1 MALNIILKTACCC
14 ISLFISCLVSFSQI
28 SYDSNATAAGS
39 VSSTTS
45 ETLSSFTV
53 PTGTDRILIVTISAQ
68 TTTSGVT
75 YNSTAL
81 TQAVTAVNGVHNS
94 EIWYLLLGDGGAVT
108 SDIVV
113 SFGSAAYAVVG
124 ASSYDGVLQGL
135 PVGSTRTTTGTGTSP
150 SLSFETSTA
159 TNLLVSNIDMLYDGS
174 TAPTSVPGGTGQTEL
189 YETSHGF
196 EGTGAA
202 SYMPATG
209 GTDAMSWTLSH
220 SSSYAIA
227 AIELNDVDACNQLPN
242 LAQTQMLDGATS
254 VTISDQVICS
264 GDDRLLV
271 VYVTGFVAPTG
282 ITYDG
287 AALTQ
292 ELSVTNSPIISQLW
306 YRKLGDGATSE
317 SGDIIASFSSST
329 TCTIGA
335 ASYSDVDQT
344 TPFTSTNTGSGSGT
358 APSISLS
365 TATPSHQLIGAVGT
379 WSVSGAVT
387 ASHDGA
393 GQSELFAVGPSN
405 MDQSTFASDMPATGG
420 TDVMS
425 WTLNRSATY
434 CVLGAELNSATD
446 CDPTAASLPTAA
458 ATYTSSYATQDGT
471 GWTHYCDG
479 NGNLLLSL
487 KLGGTGA
494 IVPANGVSL
503 NIGSPTA
510 QFYSTGTGFITNEN
524 GAVFF
529 NRSWNVSPSTQPS
542 SNVPVR
548 FYFTAAEYAAV
559 NSGLTSNG
567 LSVMSSE
574 SEALFYKATSGG
586 AHAAISSLT
595 TSNVIQLTN
604 GSSSTTS
611 WALGSHNS
619 DHYAE
624 FQVASFSG
632 GGGGSSGGGLYFPV
646 VLISF
651 SGQHTAGA
659 NILEWITASEQ
670 NSSHFEVQRLIPG
683 ATFETVGQV
692 SAVGNS
698 TNFQSYSFTDNDPL
712 TGATQYYRL
721 KQLDLDGSFEYSPQ
735 IEIREELT
743 FQVEVY
749 PNPFGNQLE
758 VRLQGLAE
766 GQIHFD
772 LFGPDGRLIRRIN
785 WMQNV
790 SSLHILRLDSELP
803 KGVYL
808 YRITDQA
815 GNARMGKL
823 VKQ

>member
-1 MALNIILKTACCC
+1 MKTACCC
-14 ISLFISCLVSFSQI
+14 ISLIISFLFSFSQI
-28 SYDSNATAAGS
+28 SYDSNATSAGS
-39 VSSTTS
+39 VSATPS
-45 ETLSSFTV
+45 EMLSSFTV
-53 PTGTDRILIVTISAQ
+53 PTGTDRILIITVSAQ
-68 TTTSGVT
+68 ASPSGIT

-81 TQAVTAVNGVHNS
+81 TQAVAAVNGIHNS
-94 EIWYLLLGDGGAVT
+94 EIWYVLLGDGAAVT

-113 SFGSAAYAVVG
+113 SFGSSVYAVVG
-124 ASSYDGVLQGL
+124 AFSYDGVLQGL
-135 PVGSTRTTTGTGTSP
+135 PILSSNTTTGTGTSP
-150 SLSFETSTA
+150 SLSFNTGTS

-174 TAPTSVPGGTGQTEL
+174 TPPTSVPGGTGQTEL

-196 EGTGAA
+196 EGTGAT

-209 GTDAMSWTLSH
+209 GSDDMSWTLSH

-227 AIELNDVDACNQLPN
+227 AIELNDNAACDQLSGI
-242 LAQTQMLDGATS
+242 TQIQMSDGATS
-254 VTISDQVICS
+254 VTISDRLVCA

-271 VYVTGFVAPTG
+271 VYFTGFVAPTG

-292 ELSVTNSPIISQLW
+292 GLSVTNSPITSQIW
-306 YRKLGDGATSE
+306 YRKLGDIATSE

-329 TCTIGA
+329 TCIIGA
-335 ASYSDVDQT
+335 TSYSDVDQA
-344 TPFTSTNTGSGSGT
+344 TPFTSTNTNSGSGT

-379 WSVSGAVT
+379 WSVSGTVT
-387 ASHDGA
+387 ATHDGV
-393 GQSELFAVGPSN
+393 GQSELFAGGPTN
-405 MDQSTFASDMPATGG
+405 MDQSTFASEMPATGG

-446 CDPTAASLPTAA
+446 CDPASASLPTTA
-458 ATYTSSYATQDGT
+458 ATYTSNYATQDGS

-479 NGNLLLSL
+479 NGKLLLSL

-567 LSVMSSE
+567 LSAMSSE

-604 GSSSTTS
+604 GSSSTTG

-646 VLISF
+646 VLVSF

-683 ATFETVGQV
+683 ATFETVGKV
-692 SAVGNS
+692 SAAENS
-698 TNFQSYSFTDNDPL
+698 TDFRSYSFIDNDPL

-721 KQLDLDGSFEYSPQ
+721 KQVDLDGSFEYSPQ

-749 PNPFGNQLE
+749 PNPFGNQLK
-758 VRLQGLAE
+758 VRLQGLAA

-772 LFGPDGRLIRRIN
+772 LFGPDGRHIRRIN
-785 WMQNV
+785 WMQNA
-790 SSLHILRLDSELP
+790 SSLHILRWDSELP

-815 GNARMGKL
+815 GNAGMGKL